1 MPLPKPDTLPEM
13 TLSPYV
19 FDASAENFNRLV
31 LENSHKGPVLVH
43 FWTPK
48 AGPCFILMPRL
59 VKLAGEYGGK
69 FLLVML
75 NTDDL
80 PELARRFSVNSVPTV
95 KFFWR
100 GEVAHTIHGA
110 DPDSSF
116 REVLDSFIAG
126 DANRAHALGV
136 AAWQAGNI
144 QQARM
149 LLANAAMAEPDN
161 LAIPRD
167 LAKLLWAEGEGEQAL
182 KLLDSLPPEART
194 EPDIAR
200 LHAHL
205 TLAETARL
213 APPLSEL
220 DAHLENHPDD
230 LAAQFQRAASLLA
243 ADDFAGAMEILLRIA
258 RTDRRYRHDIG
269 RTGLL
274 ALFELLGNAHPL
286 TRQYRQ
292 ALSESL
298 H

>member
-1 MPLPKPDTLPEM
+1 MG
-13 TLSPYV
+13 LSPYV

-48 AGPCFILMPRL
+48 AGPCFMLMPRL

-75 NTDDL
+75 NTDEL
-80 PELARRFSVNSVPTV
+80 PELARRFGVNSVPTV

-116 REVLDSFIAG
+116 REILDRFIAG

-136 AAWQAGNI
+136 AAWKSGNI

-167 LAKLLWAEGEGEQAL
+167 LAKLLWAEGDGEQAL
-182 KLLDSLPPEART
+182 KLLDSLPPEAQA
-194 EPDIAR
+194 EPDIAH

-205 TLAETARL
+205 NLAETARQ
-213 APPLSEL
+213 APPLSEI
-220 DAHLENHPDD
+220 DARLTQHPDD
-230 LAAQFQRAASLLA
+230 LDAHYQRAAQLLA
-243 ADDFAGAMEILLRIA
+243 ADEFAGAMEALLFIA
-258 RTDRRYRHDIG
+258 CTDRGYRHDIG
-269 RTGLL
+269 RTSLL
-274 ALFELLGNAHPL
+274 ALFDLLGSAHPL
-286 TRQYRQ
+286 TQQYRR

>member
-1 MPLPKPDTLPEM
+1 MS
-13 TLSPYV
+13 LSPYV

-59 VKLAGEYGGK
+59 VKLAAEYGGK

-80 PELARRFSVNSVPTV
+80 PELARRFGVNSVPTV

-116 REVLDSFIAG
+116 REVLDRFIAG

-136 AAWQAGNI
+136 AAWQSGNVA
-144 QQARM
+144 QARM

-182 KLLDSLPPEART
+182 KLLDSLPPDARA
-194 EPDIAR
+194 EPEIAR

-205 TLAETARL
+205 SLAETARL
-213 APPLSEL
+213 APPLAEL
-220 DAHLENHPDD
+220 DARLAHDSND
-230 LAAQFQRAASLLA
+230 LDARYQRAAVLLA
-243 ADDFAGAMEILLRIA
+243 TDEFAGALEELLFIA
-258 RTDRRYRHDIG
+258 RTDRGFRHDIG
-269 RTGLL
+269 RTSLL
-274 ALFELLGNAHPL
+274 ALFDLLGSAHPL

-292 ALSESL
+292 ALSEAL

>member
-1 MPLPKPDTLPEM
+1 MA
-13 TLSPYV
+13 LSPYV
-19 FDASAENFNRLV
+19 FDASADNFNRLV

-59 VKLAGEYGGK
+59 VKLASEYGGK

-75 NTDDL
+75 NTDEQ

-116 REVLDSFIAG
+116 REALNRFIAG
-126 DANRAHALGV
+126 DAHRAHALGV
-136 AAWQAGNI
+136 AAWQSGNI
-144 QQARM
+144 QHARM

-182 KLLDSLPPEART
+182 KLLGSLPPEAQS

-200 LHAHL
+200 LLAHL
-205 TLAETARL
+205 NLAETARL
-213 APPLSEL
+213 APPLDAL
-220 DAHLENHPDD
+220 DAHLALHADD
-230 LAAQFQRAASLLA
+230 LAAHYQRAATLLA
-243 ADDFAGAMEILLRIA
+243 ADDYSGAMEALLLIA
-258 RTDRRYRHDIG
+258 RADRSYRHDLG
-269 RTGLL
+269 RLSLL
-274 ALFELLGNAHPL
+274 ALFDLLGSAHPL

-292 ALSESL
+292 ALS
-298 H
+298 

>member
-1 MPLPKPDTLPEM
+1 MA
-13 TLSPYV
+13 LSPYV

-31 LENSHKGPVLVH
+31 LENSYKGPVLVH

-59 VKLAGEYGGK
+59 VKLAAEYGGK

-75 NTDDL
+75 NADEL

-116 REVLDSFIAG
+116 RAVLDRFIAG

-136 AAWQAGNI
+136 AAWQSGKVE
-144 QQARM
+144 QARM
-149 LLANAAMAEPDN
+149 LLANAALAEPDN

-167 LAKLLWAEGEGEQAL
+167 LAKLLWAEGDGEQAL

-194 EPDIAR
+194 DAMIAP
-200 LHAHL
+200 LYAHL
-205 TLAETARL
+205 SLAETARL
-213 APPLSEL
+213 APPLAEIDARIADDAGDL
-220 DAHLENHPDD
+220 DAHY
-230 LAAQFQRAASLLA
+230 QRAALLLA
-243 ADDFAGAMEILLRIA
+243 TDDFGGAMEELLLIA
-258 RTDRRYRHDIG
+258 RTDRGYRHDIG
-269 RTGLL
+269 RVSLL
-274 ALFELLGNAHPL
+274 ALFDLLGSAHPL

-298 H
+298 R

>member
-1 MPLPKPDTLPEM
+1 MS
-13 TLSPYV
+13 LSPYV

-59 VKLAGEYGGK
+59 VKLAAEYGGK

-75 NTDDL
+75 NTDEL
-80 PELARRFSVNSVPTV
+80 PELARRFGVNSVPTV

-116 REVLDSFIAG
+116 REVLDRFIAG
-126 DANRAHALGV
+126 DAHRAHALGV
-136 AAWQAGNI
+136 AAWQSGKI

-167 LAKLLWAEGEGEQAL
+167 LAKLLWSEGEGEQAL
-182 KLLDSLPPEART
+182 KLLDSLPQAARADA
-194 EPDIAR
+194 DIAALR
-200 LHAHL
+200 AHL
-205 TLAETARL
+205 GLAEAARL
-213 APPLSEL
+213 APPMADL
-220 DAHLENHPDD
+220 DARIAQNPGD
-230 LAAQFQRAASLLA
+230 LDARYQRAAVRIASDEFADAMEELLA
-243 ADDFAGAMEILLRIA
+243 TFATTSAASACWRCSTCWAAPIR
-258 RTDRRYRHDIG
+258 
-269 RTGLL
+269 
-274 ALFELLGNAHPL
+274 
-286 TRQYRQ
+286 
-292 ALSESL
+292 
-298 H
+298 